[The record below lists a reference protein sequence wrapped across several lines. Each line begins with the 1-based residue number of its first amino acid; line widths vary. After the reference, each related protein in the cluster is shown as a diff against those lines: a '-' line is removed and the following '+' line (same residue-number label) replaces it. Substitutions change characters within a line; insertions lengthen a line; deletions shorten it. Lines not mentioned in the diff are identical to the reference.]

1 VGKWRREHPGE
12 EIPGGHAG
20 LVSPHD
26 PDARCAVK
34 RATVWDGYKAHFTET
49 CDPGAPHLVASSAT
63 TPAAADDS
71 TVTARYATRAGVEGT
86 IAQAVHRVGARRTRY
101 RGLPKARLH
110 TILAA
115 AALNA
120 WLTGTPLATT
130 RTSHFSQ
137 LALALALT
145 A

>member
-1 VGKWRREHPGE
+1 VLTVHPREQYEALQARRAEQ
-12 EIPGGHAG
+12 
-20 LVSPHD
+20 
-26 PDARCAVK
+26 
-34 RATVWDGYKAHFTET
+34 ET
-49 CDPGAPHLVASSAT
+49 GAWK
-63 TPAAADDS
+63 
-71 TVTARYATRAGVEGT
+71 ARYATRAGAEGT
-86 IAQAVHRVGARRTRY
+86 IAQAVHRAGARRARY

-115 AALNA
+115 AALSIIRLDA

-137 LALALALT
+137 LALALT